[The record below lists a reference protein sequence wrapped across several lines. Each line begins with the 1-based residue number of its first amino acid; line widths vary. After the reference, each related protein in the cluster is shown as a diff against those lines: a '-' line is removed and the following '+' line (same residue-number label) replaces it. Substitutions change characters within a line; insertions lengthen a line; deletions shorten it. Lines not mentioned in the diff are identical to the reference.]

1 MLSFIVRKLY
11 HGIGVLLGVT
21 VLVFFLFNGL
31 GDPARLTVGQRTD
44 VETIEAVKKELGLDQ
59 PLAVQ
64 FAMYL
69 NDVLPISIH
78 AHTPENA
85 EKYNYISLI
94 PLGNKTLVVKTP
106 YLRRSY
112 QTKRKVTDVLLA
124 ALPKTIVLGLTAM
137 LFAAIFG
144 IVLGVIAAM
153 KPFSWLDN
161 SILVSSILGIS
172 QPSYFSGIILALI
185 FGYWLHSYTGLN
197 YTGGLYEL
205 NDLGDEIFMPKNLI
219 LPAFALGIRPLSI
232 IVQLTRS
239 SMLDVLS
246 QDYVRTARAKGLSEY
261 TVIFKHTLRNA
272 LNPVMT
278 AISGW
283 LAAIL
288 AGAYFIEMIF
298 DYKGLGFVTINALNS
313 LDFPVAMGSILFTAA
328 LFIII
333 NIVVDILY
341 GVLDPRV
348 KLSNQS

>member
-1 MLSFIVRKLY
+1 MISFIARKLY
-11 HGIGVLLGVT
+11 YGLGVLLGVT
-21 VLVFFLFNGL
+21 IVVFFLFNGL

-59 PLAVQ
+59 PLSTQ
-64 FAMYL
+64 FGMYL
-69 NDVLPISIH
+69 NDVLPISLH
-78 AHTPENA
+78 ADTPENSQ
-85 EKYNYISLI
+85 KYNYTKLWSI
-94 PLGNKTLVVKTP
+94 GTKCLVLKAP

-112 QTKRKVTDVLLA
+112 QTKRNVTEILLE
-124 ALPKTIVLGLTAM
+124 ALPKTMILGLSAM
-137 LFAAIFG
+137 LFATIVGIF
-144 IVLGVIAAM
+144 LGVLAAM

-161 SILVSSILGIS
+161 SILVSAILGIS

-185 FGYWLHSYTGLN
+185 FGYWLHDYTGLN

-205 NDLGDEIFMPKNLI
+205 SDLGDEIFMPQNLI

-239 SMLDVLS
+239 SMLDALS

-261 TVIFKHTLRNA
+261 AVIFKHTLRNA

-288 AGAYFIEMIF
+288 AGSYFIEMIF
-298 DYKGLGFVTINALNS
+298 DYKGLGFVTINALNN

-328 LFIII
+328 LFVLI
-333 NIVVDILY
+333 NIITDILY
-341 GVLDPRV
+341 GMLDPRV
-348 KLSNQS
+348 AYK

>member
-1 MLSFIVRKLY
+1 MLSFIARKLY
-11 HGIGVLLGVT
+11 YGIGVLLGVT
-21 VLVFFLFNGL
+21 VVVFFLFNGL
-31 GDPARLTVGQRTD
+31 GDPARLTLGQRTD
-44 VETIEAVKKELGLDQ
+44 VATVEAVKKDLGLDK
-59 PLAVQ
+59 PLPAQ
-64 FAMYL
+64 FSLYL

-78 AHTPENA
+78 EDTPENR
-85 EKYNYISLI
+85 EKYGYLSLI
-94 PLGNKTLVVKTP
+94 PLGKKTLVLKAP

-112 QTKRKVTDVLLA
+112 QTKREVSAILLE
-124 ALPKTIVLGLTAM
+124 ALPKTMILGLTAM
-137 LFAAIFG
+137 FFASIIGIF
-144 IVLGVIAAM
+144 LGVLAAM

-161 SILVSSILGIS
+161 SILISSILGIS

-185 FGYWLHSYTGLN
+185 FGYWLHAYTGLN

-205 NDLGDEIFMPKNLI
+205 SDLGDEVFMPQNLI

-261 TVIFKHTLRNA
+261 VVIFKHTLRNA

-288 AGAYFIEMIF
+288 SGAYFIEIIF
-298 DYKGLGFVTINALNS
+298 DYKGLGFVTINALNN

-328 LFIII
+328 LFVFI
-333 NIVVDILY
+333 NIITDILY
-341 GVLDPRV
+341 GFLDPRV
-348 KLSNQS
+348 SIK